1 MDLDQWEVSTQLSP
15 STTVMS
21 SQTGFRQWAAVR
33 TCLNKVSWRD
43 LLGCH
48 FLLIKLHIEPPLTCQ
63 RLLSLHSETSGCSLW
78 IRGWRGVEIF
88 YKQENILDLRKAAQ
102 GNSLTRAVWP
112 SSTAGW
118 RELNIGA
125 NISIFSPDFTSTD
138 RSFCPQR
145 HSDSSRKFLLT
156 KHIFSQIILFDNQVF
171 CFTNAHWHL
180 LLITLR
186 MKGWKPSLAAFP
198 EPSVAWLVEIKLETS
213 DCQVLNYSVF
223 HLLLINMRSLCELC
237 GNLNLNNLTF
247 TTILSA

>member
-15 STTVMS
+15 NTTVMS

-102 GNSLTRAVWP
+102 GNSLTRAVSP

-125 NISIFSPDFTSTD
+125 NILS
-138 RSFCPQR
+138 
-145 HSDSSRKFLLT
+145 FLL
-156 KHIFSQIILFDNQVF
+156 ILPQLTD
-171 CFTNAHWHL
+171 
-180 LLITLR
+180 
-186 MKGWKPSLAAFP
+186 
-198 EPSVAWLVEIKLETS
+198 PSVHKDT
-213 DCQVLNYSVF
+213 QT
-223 HLLLINMRSLCELC
+223 HQ
-237 GNLNLNNLTF
+237 GN
-247 TTILSA
+247 SC